1 MINSSNKWT
10 TRSDCFVLSVRGY
23 LCHCFAY
30 SDTYRAPGE
39 FCKNADL
46 QPVIPRQS
54 QRFCTSGML
63 PSDADATGLGP
74 PLWVVRIMLHKA
86 FPSEWTFRA
95 QAQQNLI
102 GISLFCAS
110 KKNVIIIRH
119 HRSCFPSVFDYLRDG
134 SNDGLPHLP
143 PIHLELGFFLKR
155 MHCSFSW
162 PKVTNVP
169 VLTWLGRR

>member
-1 MINSSNKWT
+1 MT
-10 TRSDCFVLSVRGY
+10 VLSWVYAGIYVTALHTQRYIQSTWG
-23 LCHCFAY
+23 
-30 SDTYRAPGE
+30 

-63 PSDADATGLGP
+63 PSEADATGLGP

-95 QAQQNLI
+95 QAQQNLN

-143 PIHLELGFFLKR
+143 PIHLELGFFWKECIVVFLDRKSQ
-155 MHCSFSW
+155 MFLC
-162 PKVTNVP
+162 
-169 VLTWLGRR
+169 